1 MAAAQAAEIGDVPL
15 DIEGLHKKMVT
26 EPSGD
31 GKELKNPKP
40 PPPPWFRARPYR
52 SPQERRLKA
61 KQRSKGEKGSK
72 FENYGGGSANRKNR
86 LRKSGF
92 LSIFI

>member
-31 GKELKNPKP
+31 GKEWKIPSPHRRRGSGPGPIVRLKN
-40 PPPPWFRARPYR
+40 
-52 SPQERRLKA
+52 E
-61 KQRSKGEKGSK
+61 G
-72 FENYGGGSANRKNR
+72 
-86 LRKSGF
+86 
-92 LSIFI
+92 